1 MSHTV
6 GLGDNDFR
14 LAIYIE
20 NRPPLDEYQSLTS
33 LRPMQP
39 GEIHHIA
46 QSTGNHWRKIFNVY
60 AKLIDQLWPSDYSRW
75 QDYRDRELL
84 QAGSQLALLFS
95 APPIKTK
102 GKTEGQVHLIAGK
115 GYAAK
120 LGYDIEKM
128 SQPAVEGGK
137 DFGLSVD
144 QSLIVIPYLD
154 YRQLSNVKI
163 DLLVELIGQL
173 ATSSQ

>member
-1 MSHTV
+1 MSHLV
-6 GLGDNDFR
+6 GLGDSNFR

-20 NRPPLDEYQSLTS
+20 NRPPLDEYQNLMS
-33 LRPMQP
+33 LRPMQS
-39 GEIHHIA
+39 GEISHIA

-60 AKLIDQLWPSDYSRW
+60 AKLIDQLWPSAYNSW
-75 QDYRDRELL
+75 QDYRDHKLL

-95 APPIKTK
+95 KPDISVAGRIH
-102 GKTEGQVHLIAGK
+102 VIAGK

-120 LGYDIEKM
+120 LGYDIEKL
-128 SQPAVEGGK
+128 SQPVVEGGK
-137 DFGLSVD
+137 DFGVSVD

-154 YRQLSNVKI
+154 YRQLSNAKI

-173 ATSSQ
+173 TPSGQ